1 VGQNKL
7 EGTNEMATTKRT
19 KPDEFMAPDLYCNSV
34 ADGIHHAIMPLDKI
48 ATDLDMK
55 WGVDRLPS
63 LVSSQT
69 AALFGSAKA
78 KLDAAIQSNIP
89 ADVVAR
95 VEIMIRGWEKLDDEA
110 TERGHQ
116 PLSPDIW
123 TYSTPD
129 GFKIAVARSDAEAMK
144 GIREDK
150 RLAACAVYSL
160 SEIALIMKSQTL
172 LNQTKAVFPEATVKS
187 VSNKSL
193 PDDEIPF

>member
-1 VGQNKL
+1 
-7 EGTNEMATTKRT
+7 MAKTKRK

-55 WGVDRLPS
+55 WGVGRLPS

-69 AALFGSAKA
+69 ASRFGSAKA
-78 KLDAAIQSNIP
+78 KLDKAIRSNDP

-95 VEIMIRGWEKLDDEA
+95 VEIMIRGWNVMDAEA

-123 TYSTPD
+123 TYATPD
-129 GFKIAVARSDAEAMK
+129 GFKIAVARSDADAIK
-144 GIREDK
+144 GIREND
-150 RLAACAVYSL
+150 RLAGCAVYSL
-160 SEIALIMKSQTL
+160 SEIALILKSQTL
-172 LNQTKAVFPEATVKS
+172 LNQTKTVFPGAEVKS
-187 VSNKSL
+187 VFPSGKGMIE
-193 PDDEIPF
+193 DDIPF

>member
-1 VGQNKL
+1 
-7 EGTNEMATTKRT
+7 
-19 KPDEFMAPDLYCNSV
+19 
-34 ADGIHHAIMPLDKI
+34 
-48 ATDLDMK
+48 
-55 WGVDRLPS
+55 
-63 LVSSQT
+63 
-69 AALFGSAKA
+69 
-78 KLDAAIQSNIP
+78 
-89 ADVVAR
+89 
-95 VEIMIRGWEKLDDEA
+95 MIRGWEKLDDEA

>member
-1 VGQNKL
+1 
-7 EGTNEMATTKRT
+7 MAKTKRT

-34 ADGIHHAIMPLDKI
+34 ADGIHYAIMPLDKI

-95 VEIMIRGWEKLDDEA
+95 VEIMIRGWEKLDAEA

-116 PLSPDIW
+116 PLSLDIW

-129 GFKIAVARSDAEAMK
+129 GFKIAVARSDADAIK
-144 GIREDK
+144 GIREDD
-150 RLAACAVYSL
+150 RLAGCAVYSL
-160 SEIALIMKSQTL
+160 SEIALIMSSHSKSL
-172 LNQTKAVFPEATVKS
+172 VNSAKKMFPESRVESAGD
-187 VSNKSL
+187 NHQ
-193 PDDEIPF
+193 